1 MKEATTARPEDQD
14 RQFTLD
20 DWANS
25 DITPFDKTAEYEKHI
40 KPLVDKLLAE
50 AKKRDFSLTVLAVGV
65 VDSDGDVGTY
75 ISQNLARA
83 VEHIPAEA
91 LIIPFVQDVSPSGGM
106 RYAALVGADGDRV
119 LRLRNKVTH

>member
-1 MKEATTARPEDQD
+1 MKEATTASPDNQEPE
-14 RQFTLD
+14 FTLG

-65 VDSDGDVGTY
+65 VDEDGDVGTY
-75 ISQNLARA
+75 IAQNLARA

-91 LIIPFVQDVSPSGGM
+91 LIIPFVQDVSPAGGM
-106 RYAALVGADGDRV
+106 RYAALVSADGDRV

>member
-1 MKEATTARPEDQD
+1 MKEATTARPDNQEPG
-14 RQFTLD
+14 FTLG

-25 DITPFDKTAEYEKHI
+25 DIIPFDKTAEYEKHI
-40 KPLVDKLLAE
+40 EPLVAKLMAE
-50 AKKRDFSLTVLAVGV
+50 AKKRDISLTVLAVGE
-65 VDSDGDVGTY
+65 VDESGAVGTY

-91 LIIPFVQDVSPSGGM
+91 LIVPLVQDVSPSGGM
-106 RYAALVGADGDRV
+106 RYAALLSADRDRV

>member
-1 MKEATTARPEDQD
+1 MKDATTARPDNQD
-14 RQFTLD
+14 RQFTLN

-25 DITPFDKTAEYEKHI
+25 DITPFNKTAEYEKHI
-40 KPLVDKLLAE
+40 EPLVYKLLAE
-50 AKKRDFSLTVLAVGV
+50 AKKRDFSLTVLAVGE
-65 VDSDGDVGTY
+65 VDEGGNVGTY

-91 LIIPFVQDVSPSGGM
+91 LILPFVQDVSPAGGM

>member
-1 MKEATTARPEDQD
+1 MKEATTASPDNQETG
-14 RQFTLD
+14 FTLG

-50 AKKRDFSLTVLAVGV
+50 AKKWDFSLTVLAVGEV
-65 VDSDGDVGTY
+65 AEDGDVGTY
-75 ISQNLARA
+75 LSQNLARA

-106 RYAALVGADGDRV
+106 RYAALVDADGNRV

>member
-1 MKEATTARPEDQD
+1 MKEATTARPDNQEPG
-14 RQFTLD
+14 FTFG
-20 DWANS
+20 DWVNS

-40 KPLVDKLLAE
+40 KPLVDKLMVEAE
-50 AKKRDFSLTVLAVGV
+50 KRDFSLAVLAVGE
-65 VDSDGDVGTY
+65 VDERGGVGTY

-91 LIIPFVQDVSPSGGM
+91 LIIPFVQDVSPAGGM
-106 RYAALVGADGDRV
+106 RYGALLSADGDRV